1 MDKWFN
7 NKWFVRGL
15 SLAFA
20 ILMYVF
26 VSVEANTTTL
36 DSRFI
41 PSASEE
47 YQVLENVPVDIKID
61 SDRFV
66 VSGVPEV
73 VTLTLEGAHSVVT
86 PIAKQLNFDVFVDLR
101 DLEEGEHVV
110 EIEHA
115 RIPEELSVFI
125 EPKTIDITIEERA
138 SKEFQVQ
145 VDYMNLGD
153 LPVGY
158 ELGEVTVNPE
168 VVTITSSKSVIEQI
182 TMVKVF
188 IDVAGL
194 TDSVTNREVP
204 INVYDTQG
212 NSLNVHM
219 EPENVVVSVEVD
231 NPSKMVEID
240 VQTVN
245 DLPEGYKLLSVTP
258 DISEV
263 EVFATRATLEG
274 IERIE
279 TEEIDLSEI
288 TETGEFEVALLQPDQ
303 STIATETITVHVELE
318 QTKTFDDEVKIELD
332 NQANDQEIAFKN
344 ENDQTVSIKVVG
356 NEKDVKELTEEDFRV
371 FIDVKGLDEG
381 EHQVPVSIE
390 GPENVTYTTD
400 LERVTIEVSS

>member
-7 NKWFVRGL
+7 NKWFVRGI

-26 VSVEANTTTL
+26 VSVEANTTSL

-41 PSASEE
+41 PTASEE
-47 YQVLENVPVDIKID
+47 FQVLDNVPVDIKID

-66 VSGVPEV
+66 VSGVPEF

-86 PIAKQLNFDVFVDLR
+86 PIAKQLNFDVFVDVR
-101 DLEEGEHVV
+101 DLGEGEHTV

-115 RIPEELSVFI
+115 RIPEELAVFI

-138 SKEFQVQ
+138 SEEFQVQ
-145 VDYMNLGD
+145 VDYLHMD
-153 LPVGY
+153 ELPVGY
-158 ELGEVTVNPE
+158 ELGEITVNPE
-168 VVTITSSKSVIEQI
+168 VITITSSRSVIEQI
-182 TMVKVF
+182 AMVKVF
-188 IDVAGL
+188 IDVSGL
-194 TDSVTNREVP
+194 TESVTNREVP

-219 EPENVVVSVEVD
+219 DPENVVVSVEVN
-231 NPSKMVEID
+231 NPSKTADIH

-245 DLPEGYKLLSVTP
+245 DLPEGYRLLSITP
-258 DISEV
+258 GISEV
-263 EVFATRATLEG
+263 DVFATTVTLEG
-274 IERIE
+274 ITQIE

-288 TETGEFEVALLQPDQ
+288 TESGEIEVALLQPDH
-303 STIATETITVHVELE
+303 SKVDVETITVEVEVE
-318 QTKTFDDEVKIELD
+318 QTKTFENEVEIELENED
-332 NQANDQEIAFKN
+332 TDQEITFIR
-344 ENDQTVSIKVVG
+344 ENDQMVSIKVVG

-371 FIDVKGLDEG
+371 FIDVEGLDEG

-400 LERVTIEVSS
+400 LEQVKIEVSS